1 VSRVAVFQPDF
12 RDDLMHWVRTDR
24 ATAVRVLQ
32 LVEATLREPFE
43 GLGKPERLRHLGANT
58 WSRRI
63 TQEHRLVYVVSSDR
77 IDFVQ
82 CRYHY

>member
-1 VSRVAVFQPDF
+1 MSRAAVFQPDF

-63 TQEHRLVYVVSSDR
+63 TQEHRLVYVVSGER

>member
-1 VSRVAVFQPDF
+1 VSRAAVFQPDF

-24 ATAVRVLQ
+24 ATALRVLQ
-32 LVEATLREPFE
+32 LVEATLREPLE

-63 TQEHRLVYVVSSDR
+63 TQEHRLIYVVSDDR

>member
-1 VSRVAVFQPDF
+1 
-12 RDDLMHWVRTDR
+12 MHWVRTDR

>member
-1 VSRVAVFQPDF
+1 MSRAAVFQPDF

-24 ATAVRVLQ
+24 ATALRVLQ
-32 LVEATLREPFE
+32 LVEATLREPLE

-63 TQEHRLVYVVSSDR
+63 TQEHRLIYVVSDDR

>member
-1 VSRVAVFQPDF
+1 VSRAAVFQPDF
-12 RDDLMHWVRTDR
+12 RDDLAHWVRTDR
-24 ATAVRVLQ
+24 STALRVLQ
-32 LVEATLREPFE
+32 LVEAALREPFE

-63 TQEHRLVYVVSSDR
+63 TQEHRLVYVVSGDR